1 MERYHRRLGEAIGAA
16 AALAL
21 LLAGCGSSV
30 SVSAISGAMAG
41 TSASAVLQARADET
55 PVDPAIVTAD
65 NGFGLKLLNTLISG
79 AGGNVAISPLSV
91 SLALQVLYNGAAG
104 STQQAMSQTLE
115 LGPLDTQQLNDDN
128 AGLQASL
135 IDPDPNVQLAIANS
149 LWIDQAEYPVQ
160 STFIQTDQTYYAATI
175 GDLAGAPANV
185 NAWVDS
191 KTEGL
196 IAQIL
201 PPNLPPSEFRI
212 AILANVLYFKGSW
225 TTSFDS
231 TQTAPAP
238 FLTGGTQVS
247 AQMMRQTGP
256 FDYFQGTQQG
266 TSFQA
271 VRIPYGQGR
280 MSMLVV
286 LPTAGTN
293 LTSFLAGLDAGTLA
307 SWNAK
312 FQSTQVALQLP
323 RFTASYQASLA
334 GALTSLGMGVVFTPR
349 EADLSALAPGATV
362 SYVAHATQ
370 VEVDET
376 GTVAAAATVV
386 TVTPTVALPAPAQMV
401 MDHPFFYAIQDDATG
416 ALLFVGVMM
425 NPAQT

>member
-30 SVSAISGAMAG
+30 SVSAISGATAG
-41 TSASAVLQARADET
+41 TSAPAVFQARADGT

-135 IDPDPNVQLAIANS
+135 IDPDPNVQLVIANS
-149 LWIDQAEYPVQ
+149 LWIDQAKYPVQ

-225 TTSFDS
+225 TTSFDP

-247 AQMMRQTGP
+247 AQMMRQTGS

-266 TSFQA
+266 TPFQA

-312 FQSTQVALQLP
+312 FQSTQVVLQLP

-334 GALTSLGMGVVFTPR
+334 GALTSLGMGVVFSQ

-386 TVTPTVALPAPAQMV
+386 TVTPTIALPAPAQMV